1 MMNKQFRESKYLN
14 ESGSKTGS
22 WYLNRID
29 YFQFHGYPK
38 ITQHKVLSFVV
49 GIVAFIL
56 SLKLL
61 SSSLIISAL
70 LIYLAYVSLLTF
82 SLLRSKICRY
92 KGYFLYPKR
101 IIKYFSALAVTVDL
115 NDFDSIATLN
125 KK

>member
-1 MMNKQFRESKYLN
+1 MQKQFRENKYLN

-38 ITQHKVLSFVV
+38 ATQHKVLSLLV
-49 GIVAFIL
+49 GTIAFIL
-56 SLKLL
+56 SFNML
-61 SSSLIISAL
+61 STSLIISAISL
-70 LIYLAYVSLLTF
+70 YISYISLLTF
-82 SLLRSKICRY
+82 SLLRSKVCRY
-92 KGYFLYPKR
+92 KGYLFYPKR
-101 IIKYFSALAVTVDL
+101 FVNFFRTIEVMVDL

>member
-1 MMNKQFRESKYLN
+1 MQKQFRENKYLD
-14 ESGSKTGS
+14 ESGAKIGS

-38 ITQHKVLSFVV
+38 ATQHKVLSLVI
-49 GIVAFIL
+49 GIIASTL
-56 SLKLL
+56 SFKML
-61 SSSLIISAL
+61 SISLIMSAIL
-70 LIYLAYVSLLTF
+70 FYITYVSLLTF

-92 KGYFLYPKR
+92 KGYIFYPKR
-101 IIKYFSALAVTVDL
+101 FVKFFRAIEVMVDI

>member
-1 MMNKQFRESKYLN
+1 MQKQFRENKYLD

-38 ITQHKVLSFVV
+38 ARQHKVLSLVI
-49 GIVAFIL
+49 GIISFIL
-56 SLKLL
+56 SFKML
-61 SSSLIISAL
+61 SISLIMSAIL
-70 LIYLAYVSLLTF
+70 FYITYVSLLTF

-92 KGYFLYPKR
+92 KGYIFYPKR
-101 IIKYFSALAVTVDL
+101 FVKFFRAIEIMVDIS
-115 NDFDSIATLN
+115 DFDSIATLN

>member
-1 MMNKQFRESKYLN
+1 MLKKFRENKYLD

-38 ITQHKVLSFVV
+38 ATQHKILSLLV
-49 GIVAFIL
+49 GTIAFIL
-56 SLKLL
+56 SFKML
-61 SSSLIISAL
+61 STSLIISAIL
-70 LIYLAYVSLLTF
+70 FYFSYISLLTF
-82 SLLRSKICRY
+82 SLLRNRICRY
-92 KGYFLYPKR
+92 KGYLFYPKSF
-101 IIKYFSALAVTVDL
+101 IKFFRTIEVEVDI

>member
-1 MMNKQFRESKYLN
+1 MQKQFRENKYLD
-14 ESGSKTGS
+14 ESGAKIGS

-38 ITQHKVLSFVV
+38 ATQHKVLSLVI
-49 GIVAFIL
+49 GIIAFTL
-56 SLKLL
+56 SFKML
-61 SSSLIISAL
+61 SISLIMSAIL
-70 LIYLAYVSLLTF
+70 FYITYVSLLTF

-92 KGYFLYPKR
+92 KGYIFYPKR
-101 IIKYFSALAVTVDL
+101 FVKFFRAIEVMVDI

>member
-1 MMNKQFRESKYLN
+1 MQKQFRENKYLD

-38 ITQHKVLSFVV
+38 AKQHKVLSLII
-49 GIVAFIL
+49 GIISLIL
-56 SLKLL
+56 SLKML
-61 SSSLIISAL
+61 SISLIMSAML
-70 LIYLAYVSLLTF
+70 FYITYVSLLTF
-82 SLLRSKICRY
+82 SLLLSKVCRY
-92 KGYFLYPKR
+92 KGYIFYPKR
-101 IIKYFSALAVTVDL
+101 FVKFFRAIEVMVDI